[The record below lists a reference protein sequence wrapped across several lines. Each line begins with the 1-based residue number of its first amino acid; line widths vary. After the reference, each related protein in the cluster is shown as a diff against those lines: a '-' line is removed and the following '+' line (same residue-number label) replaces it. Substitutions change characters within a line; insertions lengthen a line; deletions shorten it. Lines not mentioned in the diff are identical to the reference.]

1 MKSLI
6 FCLLKPSVSLALFCL
21 LKPSFF
27 SLTLFSLLERLF
39 SLTFSLVQGR
49 PNVSKR
55 RQWQLCS
62 TLGLAGWWLEKV
74 ETGNSA
80 SCPSVCHWAFFI
92 ITIQARETPMNTIT
106 AHQSAVKAVS
116 WCPWQN
122 NVLAT
127 AGQTSFTYH
136 SCRSPWRS
144 GGTVDRTVRIWNTA
158 SMTQLQSFDTGSQV
172 LLSSCSKSVE
182 KLHCSACRFP
192 RSPGTASTRRW
203 SRGTDF
209 RITSLQFGVILGE
222 QRSFILQIDH
232 PIPSN
237 GNTMKCF

>member
-1 MKSLI
+1 MTIVFNSGTGRLVTWESRDRKFGQLPI
-6 FCLLKPSVSLALFCL
+6 CLPLSIIHYQYSGPGDADEHDHSSPVCRQGSVLVSLA
-21 LKPSFF
+21 K
-27 SLTLFSLLERLF
+27 
-39 SLTFSLVQGR
+39 Q
-49 PNVSKR
+49 
-55 RQWQLCS
+55 CS
-62 TLGLAGWWLEKV
+62 CYCRSVFLHLG
-74 ETGNSA
+74 
-80 SCPSVCHWAFFI
+80 F
-92 ITIQARETPMNTIT
+92 
-106 AHQSAVKAVS
+106 
-116 WCPWQN
+116 
-122 NVLAT
+122 
-127 AGQTSFTYH
+127 

-222 QRSFILQIDH
+222 HKSFILQIDH

-237 GNTMKCF
+237 GSTMKCFQVDNLIFSMGKVADLTGHTSRLNYTCWQCLE